1 VSTKLPI
8 PSLVLFLV
16 FLFGSCRSREVQ
28 SIPEPVAEPAVND
41 AFDPNSLE
49 ALTQEKLDNSDSRI
63 RLQKEAHWLRLRQ
76 KMVASELQ
84 ANQLR
89 ETELMLASEM
99 AKYGKLNE
107 RMPDN
112 QGFVDERKRVIWN
125 ARLSIAHND
134 YKHANAKVRLLQRDL
149 DDYRAELNE
158 LGVDAPENSVF
169 TDVIEVA
176 ED

>member
-1 VSTKLPI
+1 MP
-8 PSLVLFLV
+8 
-16 FLFGSCRSREVQ
+16 GE
-28 SIPEPVAEPAVND
+28 EEEPAQKD
-41 AFDPNSLE
+41 AFSPNSLE
-49 ALTQEKLDNSDSRI
+49 AVTQEKLDNSDSRI
-63 RLQKEAHWLRLRQ
+63 KLQKEAHWLRLRQ
-76 KMVASELQ
+76 KMVAAELK

-112 QGFVDERKRVIWN
+112 EGFVDERKRLIWN
-125 ARLSIAHND
+125 ARLNIAHD
-134 YKHANAKVRLLQRDL
+134 EYKQANAKVRLLQRDL
-149 DDYRAELNE
+149 EDYRAELNE

-169 TDVIEVA
+169 TEMIEVS

>member
-1 VSTKLPI
+1 MP
-8 PSLVLFLV
+8 
-16 FLFGSCRSREVQ
+16 GE
-28 SIPEPVAEPAVND
+28 EEEPAQKD
-41 AFDPNSLE
+41 AFSPNSLE
-49 ALTQEKLDNSDSRI
+49 AVTQEKLDNSDSRI
-63 RLQKEAHWLRLRQ
+63 KLQKEAHWLRLRQ
-76 KMVASELQ
+76 KMVAAELK

-112 QGFVDERKRVIWN
+112 EGFVDERKRLIWN
-125 ARLSIAHND
+125 ARLNIAHD
-134 YKHANAKVRLLQRDL
+134 EYKQANAKVRLLQRDL
-149 DDYRAELNE
+149 EDYRAELNE

-169 TDVIEVA
+169 TEMMEVS

>member
-1 VSTKLPI
+1 MP
-8 PSLVLFLV
+8 
-16 FLFGSCRSREVQ
+16 GEA
-28 SIPEPVAEPAVND
+28 EEPAQKD
-41 AFDPNSLE
+41 AFAPNSLE
-49 ALTQEKLDNSDSRI
+49 AVTQEKLDNSDSRTK
-63 RLQKEAHWLRLRQ
+63 LQKEAHWLRLRQ
-76 KMVASELQ
+76 KMVAAELK

-112 QGFVDERKRVIWN
+112 QGFVDERKRLIWN
-125 ARLSIAHND
+125 ARLNIAHD
-134 YKHANAKVRLLQRDL
+134 EYKQANAKVRLLQRDL
-149 DDYRAELNE
+149 EDYRAELNE

-169 TDVIEVA
+169 TEMIEVS

>member
-1 VSTKLPI
+1 MP
-8 PSLVLFLV
+8 
-16 FLFGSCRSREVQ
+16 GE
-28 SIPEPVAEPAVND
+28 EEEPAQKD
-41 AFDPNSLE
+41 AFSPNSLE
-49 ALTQEKLDNSDSRI
+49 AVTQEKLDNSDSRI
-63 RLQKEAHWLRLRQ
+63 KLQNEAHWLRLRQ
-76 KMVASELQ
+76 KMVAAELK

-112 QGFVDERKRVIWN
+112 EGFVDERKRLIWN
-125 ARLSIAHND
+125 ARLNIAHD
-134 YKHANAKVRLLQRDL
+134 EYKQANAKVRLLQRDL
-149 DDYRAELNE
+149 EDYRAELNE

-169 TDVIEVA
+169 TEMIEVS

>member
-1 VSTKLPI
+1 MP
-8 PSLVLFLV
+8 
-16 FLFGSCRSREVQ
+16 GE
-28 SIPEPVAEPAVND
+28 EEEPAQKD
-41 AFDPNSLE
+41 AFSPNSLE
-49 ALTQEKLDNSDSRI
+49 AVTQEKLDNSDSRI
-63 RLQKEAHWLRLRQ
+63 KLQKEAHWLRLRQ
-76 KMVASELQ
+76 KMVAAELK

-112 QGFVDERKRVIWN
+112 EGFVDERKRLIWN
-125 ARLSIAHND
+125 ARLNIAHD
-134 YKHANAKVRLLQRDL
+134 EYKQANAKVRLLQRDL
-149 DDYRAELNE
+149 EDYRAELKE

-169 TDVIEVA
+169 TEMIEVS

>member
-1 VSTKLPI
+1 MP
-8 PSLVLFLV
+8 
-16 FLFGSCRSREVQ
+16 GE
-28 SIPEPVAEPAVND
+28 EEEPAQKD
-41 AFDPNSLE
+41 AFSPNSLE
-49 ALTQEKLDNSDSRI
+49 AVTQEKLDNSDSRI
-63 RLQKEAHWLRLRQ
+63 KLQKEAHWLRLRQ
-76 KMVASELQ
+76 KMVAAELK

-112 QGFVDERKRVIWN
+112 EAFLDERKRLIWN
-125 ARLSIAHND
+125 ARLNIAHD
-134 YKHANAKVRLLQRDL
+134 EYKQANAKVRLLQRDL
-149 DDYRAELNE
+149 EDYRAELNE

-169 TDVIEVA
+169 TEMIEVS